1 MTLTIKIK
9 PKIEAQIYAEA
20 SANNLSIEE
29 FVQRIVEN
37 NFVEN
42 SSVEVSLEE
51 FERNLDL
58 LAEGSENFSSRYNGT
73 YSREDIYLD
82 HDWWVI

>member
-1 MTLTIKIK
+1 MTLTIEIK
-9 PKIEAQIYAEA
+9 PKIKARIFAEA
-20 SANNLSIEE
+20 SANNLSVEE

-42 SSVEVSLEE
+42 SFAEVSIEE

-58 LAEGSENFSSRYNGT
+58 LAEGTANFSSRYNGT
-73 YSREDIYLD
+73 HSREDIYLD
-82 HDWWVI
+82 HD

>member
-20 SANNLSIEE
+20 SANNLSVEE

-37 NFVEN
+37 SFTENNFT
-42 SSVEVSLEE
+42 EVPLEE

-58 LAEGSENFSSRYNGT
+58 LAEGSENFSSRYNGA
-73 YSREDIYLD
+73 YWREGIYLD
-82 HDWWVI
+82 HD

>member
-1 MTLTIKIK
+1 MTLTIEIK
-9 PKIEAQIYAEA
+9 PEIEARIYAEA
-20 SANNLSIEE
+20 SANNLSVEE

-42 SSVEVSLEE
+42 GFTEVSLEE
-51 FERNLDL
+51 FERNMDL
-58 LAEGSENFSSRYNGT
+58 LAEGSENLLPVYSGT

-82 HDWWVI
+82 HD

>member
-9 PKIEAQIYAEA
+9 PAIEVRIHAEA
-20 SANNLSIEE
+20 SAQNLSVEE

-37 NFVEN
+37 NFVGNGFAEA
-42 SSVEVSLEE
+42 SLEE

-58 LAEGSENFSSRYNGT
+58 LVKGSENFSSRYNGT

-82 HDWWVI
+82 HD

>member
-20 SANNLSIEE
+20 SANNLSVEE
-29 FVQRIVEN
+29 FVQRIVED

-42 SSVEVSLEE
+42 NSAEVSLEE
-51 FERNLDL
+51 FERNLNL
-58 LAEGSENFSSRYNGT
+58 LAEGSTNFSSIYDGT
-73 YSREDIYLD
+73 YSREDIYLN
-82 HDWWVI
+82 HD